1 LRETDGWQELSIK
14 FSGFAQISDPKID
27 VANGLRLIAFY
38 LQSILLL
45 VIWIA
50 FVYYL
55 SNVILMV
62 IKEMHEKPNRFSF
75 IAGALCLDFVNTVSS
90 HASERPGEKL
100 CVFADLV
107 RWNQEAKLID
117 KGEALEFLAY
127 SEGNSNS
134 ATKILQ
140 EARGLREAL
149 FRIFR
154 ALDRRNTPAAH
165 DLAALN
171 ETLRA
176 FPIRLEL
183 RSEGRDFCCER
194 KSPKTNNDRLLA
206 PIAWSAADLLASDRV
221 HHVRQCADA
230 ECGWFFVDTTKNHSR
245 RWCAMSDCGS
255 HAKAK
260 RYYQR
265 KKKINR

>member
-1 LRETDGWQELSIK
+1 MWL
-14 FSGFAQISDPKID
+14 
-27 VANGLRLIAFY
+27 NGLRLILFY
-38 LQSILLL
+38 LQSVLLM
-45 VIWIA
+45 VIRIA

-90 HASERPGEKL
+90 HASERPKEKL
-100 CVFADLV
+100 CGFADLV
-107 RWNQEAKLID
+107 LWNEEAELID

-134 ATKILQ
+134 TTKILQ
-140 EARGLREAL
+140 EARGLRQAL
-149 FRIFR
+149 FHIFQ
-154 ALDRRNTPAAH
+154 ALDRRKTPAAG

-194 KSPKTNNDRLLA
+194 KSAKTNNDRLLA

-221 HHVRQCADA
+221 QHVRQCADA

>member
-1 LRETDGWQELSIK
+1 
-14 FSGFAQISDPKID
+14 
-27 VANGLRLIAFY
+27 
-38 LQSILLL
+38 
-45 VIWIA
+45 
-50 FVYYL
+50 
-55 SNVILMV
+55 MV
-62 IKEMHEKPNRFSF
+62 IKEMHEKLNRFSF

-90 HASERPGEKL
+90 HASERPEEKL
-100 CVFADLV
+100 CGFADLV
-107 RWNQEAKLID
+107 LWNEEAELID
-117 KGEALEFLAY
+117 KGEVLEFLAY
-127 SEGNSNS
+127 AEGNSNS
-134 ATKILQ
+134 TTKILQ
-140 EARGLREAL
+140 AARGLREAL
-149 FRIFR
+149 FHIFQ
-154 ALDRRNTPAAH
+154 ALDRRKTPAAR

-194 KSPKTNNDRLLA
+194 KSAKTNNDRLLA

-221 HHVRQCADA
+221 QHVRQCADA